1 MLVLHTVGCPAASM
15 EVCLHTKMLR
25 LLDISVALADII
37 PGLVAH
43 ACDLSLWEAEAGRL
57 LQVLRPTW
65 AT

>member
-1 MLVLHTVGCPAASM
+1 MLVLHTVGCPAAST

-25 LLDISVALADII
+25 LFDISVALADII

-43 ACDLSLWEAEAGRL
+43 DLSLWEAEAGRL